1 VNFENLLGNIGRT
14 SPYPSLKER
23 GERSIMIRFLPKEEK
38 FFEMLKKS
46 AQNLLKGAEALKE
59 LVENYTDVERK
70 VKEIKEIEHQ
80 GDKIFH
86 QIVESLNKTFVTPL
100 DREDIHQLA
109 SELDDVLDA
118 IEGISSRLLFF
129 KIEKPT
135 LECIQ
140 LVNIIYK
147 ATVEIEKAVADLKH
161 FKNLH
166 PFCVEIN
173 SLENEADQ
181 ISQTMIGIL
190 LDAETDWRKAI
201 KWKEIYGR
209 LETAAD
215 HCEDIANVI
224 ETIVVKN
231 A

>member
-1 VNFENLLGNIGRT
+1 MV
-14 SPYPSLKER
+14 
-23 GERSIMIRFLPKEEK
+23 RFLPKEEK
-38 FFEMLKKS
+38 FFEMLKES
-46 AQNLLKGAEALKE
+46 AHCVLKGAEALKD
-59 LVENYTDVERK
+59 LVENYTDVEK
-70 VKEIKEIEHQ
+70 KFKEIKEIEHQ

-100 DREDIHQLA
+100 DREDILQLA

-118 IEGISSRLLFF
+118 IEGISSRLLNF

-135 LECIQ
+135 PECIQ

-147 ATVEIEKAVADLKH
+147 AAVEIEKAIADLKH

-209 LETAAD
+209 LDTAAD
-215 HCEDIANVI
+215 HCENIANVI

>member
-1 VNFENLLGNIGRT
+1 MNWVFTGTKERRIMLGIMPKEDKFFT
-14 SPYPSLKER
+14 MLKELAHCVLR
-23 GERSIMIRFLPKEEK
+23 
-38 FFEMLKKS
+38 
-46 AQNLLKGAEALKE
+46 GAEALKD
-59 LVENYTDVERK
+59 LVENYTDVEKK
-70 VKEIKEIEHQ
+70 VRDIKEIEHE
-80 GDKIFH
+80 GDRNIH
-86 QIVESLNKTFVTPL
+86 QIVDSLNKTFVTPL
-100 DREDIHQLA
+100 DREDLHQLA

-118 IEGISSRLLFF
+118 IEGISSRLLNF

-135 LECIQ
+135 PECIQ

-147 ATVEIEKAVADLKH
+147 ATVEIEKAVSDLKH
-161 FKNLH
+161 FRNLR

-181 ISQTMIGIL
+181 ITRDEVGRL
-190 LDAETDWRKAI
+190 LDEESDWRMAI

-215 HCEDIANVI
+215 HCENISNVI
-224 ETIVVKN
+224 ESIVVKN